1 MEDQK
6 IVKYQD
12 KYNVITENDCTNSKK
27 IYY

>member
-27 IYY
+27 KNY